1 MKTRNPMKPKM
12 LMPLLLVLISA
23 PVLASDSAQG
33 AVGGVFSGL
42 FGPAI
47 AQVAQF
53 SAEERR
59 VMRERW
65 EQASPE
71 ERLQMRRE
79 FKERSRQIPSD
90 SRRDDAERDYQRDYQ
105 RDSQRD
111 YPRDAQ
117 SHKQRQRGKYA
128 DEASFGFGFERRRY
142 EDDRIEN
149 PPPGNV
155 PAPFEFF
162 DRRDYR
168 DKNRDGRRNDDRR

>member
-1 MKTRNPMKPKM
+1 MKTRNPMKPKL

-23 PVLASDSAQG
+23 PALASEDAHG
-33 AVGGVFSGL
+33 GVGGVFGGL

-53 SAEERR
+53 SSEERR
-59 VMRERW
+59 AMRDRW

-90 SRRDDAERDYQRDYQ
+90 PRRDGADQWRNPPGADRDYQRAPQ
-105 RDSQRD
+105 SQ
-111 YPRDAQ
+111 
-117 SHKQRQRGKYA
+117 KNRQRGKYS

-142 EDDRIEN
+142 EDERVEN
-149 PPPGNV
+149 PPPSNFPYPGN
-155 PAPFEFF
+155 FF
-162 DRRDYR
+162 DRRNPRENDR
-168 DKNRDGRRNDDRR
+168 NGRGDNDRR

>member
-1 MKTRNPMKPKM
+1 MKTWNPMKPKL
-12 LMPLLLVLISA
+12 LMPLLLALISA
-23 PVLASDSAQG
+23 PSLASDSAQG
-33 AVGGVFSGL
+33 AVASVFGGL

-59 VMRERW
+59 AMRERW

-90 SRRDDAERDYQRDYQ
+90 SRRDGTERDYQ

-142 EDDRIEN
+142 EDDRIDN

-155 PAPFEFF
+155 PTPFEFF
-162 DRRDYR
+162 DRRDHR
-168 DKNRDGRRNDDRR
+168 EKNRDGRRDDDRR